1 MSRLARKNGS
11 QTSGRL
17 PRVVRLVAALSGL
30 VVLASCGSGSNGGQ
44 GSIGE
49 EFALGSPQGTVRLTV
64 GSKDFTEQKIL
75 GEMAM
80 KALEAAGAEVI
91 DKTGLGTTEDV
102 RLALVQGDID
112 VYWEYTG
119 TGWLVHLA
127 EPNPIADSQKLYKA
141 VAKED
146 SQQNGIAWLAPA
158 PANNTYAIAVR
169 NGAAAELGTE
179 SISDLKRLIN
189 QRPEQATLCVG
200 PEFNNRADGLPGL
213 EDHYGFQFSPEKV
226 FVLSPSTV
234 YPAVDKGEKCN
245 FGSVFMTNGRV
256 EELDLRL
263 LDDDREFF
271 AAYNPAPVLR
281 EETLT
286 KYPDLEGILGP
297 ISEKLDTDTLRQLSA
312 SVEVDGNS
320 PELVAERWLRENG
333 FIG

>member
-1 MSRLARKNGS
+1 MSRLARRNGS
-11 QTSGRL
+11 RTGQ
-17 PRVVRLVAALSGL
+17 RVSRFLRPVAALLGL
-30 VVLASCGSGSNGGQ
+30 LLITSCGSGITGGQ
-44 GSIGE
+44 GTIGE
-49 EFALGSPQGTVRLTV
+49 EFQLGSPQGTVRLTV
-64 GSKDFTEQKIL
+64 GSKNFTEQKIL
-75 GEMAM
+75 GEVA
-80 KALEAAGAEVI
+80 KQALVAAGAEVI
-91 DKTGLGTTEDV
+91 DKTDLGTTEDV
-102 RLALVQGDID
+102 RLALVQGEID

-127 EPNPIADSQKLYKA
+127 EPNPIADSQELYEA

-169 NGAAAELGTE
+169 KGAAAELGTE

-189 QRPEQATLCVG
+189 KRPEQATLCVG
-200 PEFNNRADGLPGL
+200 AEFNNRADGLPGL

-226 FVLSPSTV
+226 FVLSPTTV

-245 FGSVFMTNGRV
+245 FGAVFMTNGWI

-263 LDDDREFF
+263 LEEDQEFF

-281 EETLT
+281 EETLS
-286 KYPDLEGILGP
+286 KYPDLEGVLDP
-297 ISEKLDTDTLRQLSA
+297 ISAKLDTDTLRQLSA
-312 SVEVDGNS
+312 SVEVDGDS
-320 PELVAERWLRENG
+320 PGSVAERWLRENG